1 MNITDKRNREKE
13 LVSFMIALYCRKKTW
28 REVSVPGL
36 CKAERVC
43 RTTG

>member
-13 LVSFMIALYCRKKTW
+13 LVSFMVAAVLSKKTW